1 MSNMDKNLTRAQRL
15 EKELKLIES
24 VLEDHAV
31 EHDEGY
37 RLAWVESSLR
47 FCIKEMRELLDE
59 NDSVWAMIDEIRAA
73 DIANHSEEFRQ
84 KMDRKLAEI
93 KILAAMKP
101 GLA

>member
-1 MSNMDKNLTRAQRL
+1 MDKNLTRTQRL

-24 VLEDHAV
+24 VLEDQAA
-31 EHDEGY
+31 EYDEGY

-47 FCIKEMRELLDE
+47 FCIKEIRELLDE

-84 KMDRKLAEI
+84 MMDRKLAEI

-101 GLA
+101 GMA